1 MKKSFVFYLF
11 SILIFLFSFS
21 SILAIEIIYSKD
33 SYQPQELFQAKITG
47 NFVSLNE
54 NNIFIYKEGKVHPEP
69 IIKGLTKQKNVYYF
83 YAILPNEPGNFT
95 FRIKDSAYLERGI
108 LKSDLII
115 KPLIIELKN
124 QSDLYIN
131 QGFIIPKND
140 FSIKVKSLYGNT
152 ELNAKFEA
160 TGEEKKLFLTEQIEE
175 TLNFKLLNIS
185 SQDSKLII
193 NNYEIPVFLINKID
207 EPIYQIEF
215 IPNLIEGT
223 IIANNKYNF
232 IILIRNP
239 SEKNLENIILSSDIN
254 TSFNP
259 SKIEILEPNKTAFIN
274 LTITIDKVEEKFS
287 GNIKADANNKTF
299 YLPVKFIV
307 TKNESEIKVIDS
319 TNPANNLN
327 GASNILSCSQVGNI
341 CFSNEICNGDIINS
355 LEGSCCVGLCE
366 EKSSLPTSRIIG
378 IILIVLLILM
388 IIYIVVKIRRK
399 RNLKSPEDIL
409 EEKQSRYKKRMEGKE
424 VSGKLDNI

>member
-11 SILIFLFSFS
+11 SMLIFLFSFS

-33 SYQPQELFQAKITG
+33 SYQPQELFQVRITG
-47 NFVSLNE
+47 NFISLNE

-69 IIKGLTKQKNVYYF
+69 TIKGLTKKNNVYYF

-95 FRIKDSAYLERGI
+95 FRIKDADYLERGI

-115 KPLIIELKN
+115 KPLLIELKN

-175 TLNFKLLNIS
+175 TLNFKLPALPPQN
-185 SQDSKLII
+185 SKLTI
-193 NNYEIPVFLINKID
+193 NNYEIPIFLVNKV
-207 EPIYQIEF
+207 EPIYEIEF
-215 IPNLIEGT
+215 IPNLIEGV
-223 IIANNKYNF
+223 IVADNKYNF
-232 IILIRNP
+232 IILIKNP
-239 SEKNLENIILSSDIN
+239 TEKNLENIILSSDIN

-287 GNIKADANNKTF
+287 GNIKANTNNKTF

-319 TNPANNLN
+319 TNPTNNPN
-327 GASNILSCSQVGNI
+327 ENSNVLSCSQVGNI
-341 CFSNEICNGDIINS
+341 CSSDEICSGDIINS

-366 EKSSLPTSRIIG
+366 EKKSLFSSRIVG
-378 IILIVLLILM
+378 IILIILLILM
-388 IIYIVVKIRRK
+388 IIYIVIKIRRK

-409 EEKQSRYKKRMEGKE
+409 EEKQIKYKKRMEGKE
-424 VSGKLDNI
+424 VSGKLDSV